1 MSVRFSQAQVAFAA
15 LGLLA
20 TLAAAPAL
28 GCTSYLVTSGASA
41 DGSTMITYSADSHDL
56 YGELYFAPGASFGPV
71 AMRDIVEWDTGKLL
85 GRIPQAAVTHTRVGN
100 VNEHQ
105 VSIGESTFG
114 GREELAEPAGILD
127 YGSLMYIALE
137 RAKTA
142 REAIAVITDL
152 VGRFGYASTGES
164 ISIADPREAWILEI
178 IGKGKGRTGAVW
190 VAVRVPDG
198 HVSAHANQARIR
210 AFPRDEPDRAI
221 YSQDVVSFAREMG
234 WFAGEDAD
242 FSFADAYAP
251 IDFGAL
257 RFCEARVWSFFRRVA
272 PSMEWSLAQIDG
284 RDLDRRLPLS
294 IKPDA
299 KLSVRDVMELMRD
312 HFEGTEL
319 DLSRGVGAGPFSC
332 PYRWRPMT
340 WKVDDKAYVHERAV
354 STQQTGFSFVS
365 QLRSWLP
372 GSIGGVHWFGFDDT
386 YSTVY
391 VPIYAGIREV
401 PPTFATGVADLGTF
415 SWDSAFWVFNWVA
428 NTAYSRYSDMIV
440 DIQTVQRELEGS
452 FLAAQQEIEDA
463 ALELHR
469 RSPGL
474 ARDYLTRYSVAR
486 GEQTTARWRKLGEQ
500 LLVKYLDGNVKDA
513 QGKVTHPPYSDAWYR
528 EIVEGEGA
536 TKAVPEAPKP

>member
-284 RDLDRRLPLS
+284 RDLDRRLPFS